1 MLKEV
6 FISILTISAL
16 WQHTPTPVSHSQ
28 TSSLILTHK
37 LSSPINS
44 HTGAPCIWAAASYGR
59 KDPPYFSCVFPEVSA
74 SIHHNTP
81 VTQAPL
87 LHISVIPEMFSLLT
101 GGNKSIEK
109 LSVRPAFQNVSRCI
123 NAEQKI
129 APALKVQGSLHP
141 WLVSS
146 RLFGKISH
154 VPCSHEKQFNRGRE
168 KCEVDCS
175 GFFSPLPCV
184 KGNDDCS
191 FKFWLGVV
199 VIPFYAKCIFL
210 LQPGWNNVILKM
222 SVWKWGKF
230 FGESITR
237 SAYNQLWK

>member
-1 MLKEV
+1 MEEKTLLIFHVCLLKCLHP
-6 FISILTISAL
+6 STTAL
-16 WQHTPTPVSHSQ
+16 QSLKLHFSTSQ
-28 TSSLILTHK
+28 LFQR
-37 LSSPINS
+37 
-44 HTGAPCIWAAASYGR
+44 C
-59 KDPPYFSCVFPEVSA
+59 
-74 SIHHNTP
+74 
-81 VTQAPL
+81 
-87 LHISVIPEMFSLLT
+87 FSLLT

-154 VPCSHEKQFNRGRE
+154 VPRSHEKQFNRGRE